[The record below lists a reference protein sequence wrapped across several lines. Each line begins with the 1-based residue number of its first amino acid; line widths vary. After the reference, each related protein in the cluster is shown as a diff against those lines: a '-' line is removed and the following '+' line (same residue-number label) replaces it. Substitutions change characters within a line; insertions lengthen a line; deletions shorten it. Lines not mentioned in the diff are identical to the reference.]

1 MLFGSVD
8 QAVLEFF
15 IALRRPA
22 LTQLLVGLSMLTTP
36 ACYIA
41 YGVVLT
47 LLSKGETWLVPTI
60 SVVTAVVSTNLKRIC
75 GVERPDLMWQ
85 VAAEHNGSFPSSH
98 TSAAFAFACAV
109 LLVSGFR
116 WALPLFALAAVVAVA
131 RLYLGVHWLSDICGG
146 VAVGVGCAVLIYHI
160 HRLVTTV
167 RD

>member
-1 MLFGSVD
+1 MLCGSLD
-8 QAVLEFF
+8 QAVLDFF
-15 IALRRPA
+15 IAARRPV

-41 YGVVLT
+41 YGLLLT

-60 SVVTAVVSTNLKRIC
+60 SIVTAVVSTNLKRIL

-85 VAAEHNGSFPSSH
+85 VVAEHNGSFPSSH
-98 TSAAFAFACAV
+98 TSAAFAFACGV
-109 LLVSGFR
+109 LIVCGLR
-116 WALPLFALAAVVAVA
+116 WALPLFVLATVVAVA

-146 VAVGVGCAVLIYHI
+146 IAVGVGCAIFIYHI